1 MCCAWRYSSLFFHFS
16 HAVGIT
22 LSPCPRFLPGGGD
35 CFSRKKETGGQEA
48 RVQMIASKRS
58 HSIPCTAVSAL
69 REMDIRVMPVLANTQ
84 LKASSVSLI
93 FRMCHIAPQNG
104 LFGLAKPAV
113 SGGETPLFG
122 CLNGASRNLLYVKWL
137 AWMPA
142 AVAFNIKKLIAE
154 RCCRWPQGVWAV

>member
-1 MCCAWRYSSLFFHFS
+1 MRMAIFLIVFSFQPCRRDNTKPLSALPAGRGRLFF
-16 HAVGIT
+16 T
-22 LSPCPRFLPGGGD
+22 EKGD
-35 CFSRKKETGGQEA
+35 GGQEA
-48 RVQMIASKRS
+48 RVQMIASKLS
-58 HSIPCTAVSAL
+58 HRIPCTAVSAL

-113 SGGETPLFG
+113 SGCETRRFG
-122 CLNGASRNLLYVKWL
+122 SRNGASRNLLYVKWL